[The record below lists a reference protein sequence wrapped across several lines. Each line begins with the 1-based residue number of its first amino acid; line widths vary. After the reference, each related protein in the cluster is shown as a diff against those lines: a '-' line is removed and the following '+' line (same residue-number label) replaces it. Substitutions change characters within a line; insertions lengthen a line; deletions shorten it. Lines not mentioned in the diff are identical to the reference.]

1 MTRERRRRRRKRE
14 RTGPGDI
21 PGMKGR
27 ALRCRRSGPAFALL
41 FAYPSPCKGG
51 GGEGREGGEE
61 DGRCCELE
69 LMLRLDGRLVC
80 TVGGKGRRGGVQTPC
95 HSLTSV

>member
-1 MTRERRRRRRKRE
+1 MLDPREAEAMTRERRRRRRKRE

-51 GGEGREGGEE
+51 GGREGGRRRRRE
-61 DGRCCELE
+61 
-69 LMLRLDGRLVC
+69 ML
-80 TVGGKGRRGGVQTPC
+80 
-95 HSLTSV
+95 